1 MNMRNRLFLFIF
13 ANCLLLGVSFLQ
25 ASAFKVINQ
34 DLEVAA
40 SHKHHHWEKGGESDF
55 FGEEEEEKGE
65 KGSKGYESK
74 HG

>member
-1 MNMRNRLFLFIF
+1 MNTNNRLFLFIF

-25 ASAFKVINQ
+25 ASAFKVVNH

-40 SHKHHHWEKGGESDF
+40 SHKHHHEKGHKSDF

-65 KGSKGYESK
+65 KSSKGYESK

>member
-1 MNMRNRLFLFIF
+1 MKNRLFLFIF
-13 ANCLLLGVSFLQ
+13 VNCLIFGISFLQ
-25 ASAFKVINQ
+25 ASAFKVIDH

-40 SHKHHHWEKGGESDF
+40 SHKHGKHWEKGDEHHH

-65 KGSKGYESK
+65 KGHKGYESK